1 MGAMYLELSF
11 DLGSLDP
18 QAAEEAAFACGA
30 CAVTFV
36 DARDDA
42 VPEAAQVTETYAA
55 CFDVAR
61 FGDRDGWVCLAG
73 RRR

>member
-18 QAAEEAAFACGA
+18 HGLME
-30 CAVTFV
+30 
-36 DARDDA
+36 
-42 VPEAAQVTETYAA
+42 PEAAYVTDTYAA